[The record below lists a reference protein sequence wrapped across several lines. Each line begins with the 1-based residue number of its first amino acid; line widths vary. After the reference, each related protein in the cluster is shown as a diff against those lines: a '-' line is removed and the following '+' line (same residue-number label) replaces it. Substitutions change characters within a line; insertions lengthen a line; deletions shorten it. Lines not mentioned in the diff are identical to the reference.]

1 MYFKSNLIIVLVVV
15 NLLLLFF
22 LLSKRETFFNKAAI
36 IDSSLKNKVKI
47 DSNLLLDAT
56 DPKETGKKNAQL
68 FIDGNVR
75 IGSHD
80 GVEPQICFG
89 NECYSSKRIKD
100 FLKYKI
106 PYEVFETDPVKQETP
121 DRLCYQMTRT
131 PVTENCIT
139 GDDLKIL
146 NGNQPV
152 YIAGPK
158 EDENTQPFYTKD
170 HLKFNIGSAP
180 HYYYDIN
187 ENYYERNGKPHKYT
201 LPTNFKD
208 PDCID
213 WGSLYTSS
221 FSEGGDW
228 NNPNYQSTGV
238 NEVPYFYNLDKLD
251 GWGSTSDSTA
261 RNQRKT
267 SADIDGDGDPDGILQ
282 MVKQPVHKKRGVD
295 FDADNAF
302 AHKGNYYTS
311 WWDRCKEGS
320 GSQAY
325 QNFQLMNI
333 AAVNLMPMHFNN
345 VHGNNIN
352 TKDKIKYIMKPGEET
367 GLKCLTT

>member
-36 IDSSLKNKVKI
+36 IDSSIKNKVKI

-75 IGSHD
+75 IGPNV

-89 NECYSSKRIKD
+89 NECYSSKKIKD

-121 DRLCYQMTRT
+121 DRLCFKD
-131 PVTENCIT
+131 NCIT
-139 GDDLKIL
+139 GDDLKII
-146 NGNQPV
+146 NGEQPV

-158 EDENTQPFYTKD
+158 DDPNQQPYYQ
-170 HLKFNIGSAP
+170 HGHIKFKLGPAP

-187 ENYYERNGKPHKYT
+187 ENYYEQQGNPHKHT
-201 LPTNFKD
+201 LLTNFTH
-208 PDCID
+208 PDCVHHD
-213 WGSLYTSS
+213 NLYNESQS
-221 FSEGGDW
+221 G
-228 NNPNYQSTGV
+228 NYHGTGFDQ
-238 NEVPYFYNLDKLD
+238 VPYFYNLDYLK
-251 GWGSTSDSTA
+251 GSPWGGEGDAITLRAYNT
-261 RNQRKT
+261 RKD
-267 SADIDGDGDPDGILQ
+267 SADIDGDSIADGILQ
-282 MVKQPVHKKRGVD
+282 MIKQPVHKKRGVD
-295 FDADNAF
+295 YDHGASHQHQGHFYDSWDKRCDWDN
-302 AHKGNYYTS
+302 HTN
-311 WWDRCKEGS
+311 GS
-320 GSQAY
+320 GKAHTD
-325 QNFQLMNI
+325 FQLMNI
-333 AAVNLMPMHFNN
+333 SAVNLMPKDFSETNR
-345 VHGNNIN
+345 
-352 TKDKIKYIMKPGEET
+352 DKIRYKLKPGDET